1 MFYLKKFM
9 INKIYFI
16 SILVLI
22 LYKITAIFFTEFN
35 LFSDEAQYWL
45 WSQSIDFGYYSKPPL
60 LAWFIAGYTKVLGS
74 TFIALKI
81 FPIIM
86 YFFISFA
93 VYILCLKL
101 NLSKKSSLVCSLSF
115 LILPAVSISSFLIS
129 TDLLLLLFWT
139 LSMIIL
145 LQVRYDGSN
154 INFLLLGL
162 FLGLT
167 FLAKYAAIYFL
178 LCLCILLIVDK
189 KTLKAFTNNPLGI
202 GVFLSSLL
210 LVLSPNIFWNLN
222 NGWVT
227 LTHTS
232 DNANLQN
239 LNINFYNPLMFVL
252 SQLLMVG
259 PIITISSILLIKR
272 FSFDFENKFLLIF
285 FIPIFAIVLTESFL
299 VRANANWA
307 APALISFFILLFRHT
322 EKEKPLMIKLNFMVN
337 YFIAILL
344 FSAILFSS
352 KSSVFDR
359 IRGIEIFSKKILFEI
374 KDNDLAISD
383 RMVFSSLSYEFR
395 NKKNNLY
402 MVYQHGTPITN
413 HFQITS
419 ALNKNTENDFYFIG
433 EMVDVFYLS
442 RNNKINLV
450 KGFETTFSSSVLKLY
465 EVNFK

>member
-1 MFYLKKFM
+1 
-9 INKIYFI
+9 
-16 SILVLI
+16 
-22 LYKITAIFFTEFN
+22 
-35 LFSDEAQYWL
+35 
-45 WSQSIDFGYYSKPPL
+45 
-60 LAWFIAGYTKVLGS
+60 
-74 TFIALKI
+74 
-81 FPIIM
+81 
-86 YFFISFA
+86 
-93 VYILCLKL
+93 
-101 NLSKKSSLVCSLSF
+101 
-115 LILPAVSISSFLIS
+115 
-129 TDLLLLLFWT
+129 
-139 LSMIIL
+139 
-145 LQVRYDGSN
+145 
-154 INFLLLGL
+154 
-162 FLGLT
+162 
-167 FLAKYAAIYFL
+167 
-178 LCLCILLIVDK
+178 
-189 KTLKAFTNNPLGI
+189 
-202 GVFLSSLL
+202 
-210 LVLSPNIFWNLN
+210 
-222 NGWVT
+222 
-227 LTHTS
+227 
-232 DNANLQN
+232 
-239 LNINFYNPLMFVL
+239 MFVL